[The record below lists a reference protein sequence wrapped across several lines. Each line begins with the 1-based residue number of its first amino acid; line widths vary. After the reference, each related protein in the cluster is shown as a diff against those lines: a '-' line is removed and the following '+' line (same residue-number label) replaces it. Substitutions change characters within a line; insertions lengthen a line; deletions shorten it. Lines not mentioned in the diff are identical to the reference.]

1 MDISTFYISS
11 FVHFGHGILSYYI
24 FGFLDDEEE
33 LPDKRTFAN
42 QHIQRITERISKDK
56 HGIFDKNDK
65 YLSWKTGIFNRN
77 ENKTK
82 NIEEKDV
89 GSGLF
94 ATLLTALAFEVFE
107 NSDLVINLFRKNSG
121 NDGR

>member
-1 MDISTFYISS
+1 M
-11 FVHFGHGILSYYI
+11 
-24 FGFLDDEEE
+24 DDEDE
-33 LPDKRTFAN
+33 LPYKRTFPN

-56 HGIFDKNDK
+56 QGVFNKNDK
-65 YLSWKTGIFNRN
+65 YLSWKTNIFNKN

-82 NIEEKDV
+82 NIEGKDV

-107 NSDLVINLFRKNSG
+107 NSDLVISLFRKNSG

>member
-1 MDISTFYISS
+1 MKKIIEIEQPDAVLPTL
-11 FVHFGHGILSYYI
+11 GGQTALNLSM
-24 FGFLDDEEE
+24 E
-33 LPDKRTFAN
+33 LENDN
-42 QHIQRITERISKDK
+42 V
-56 HGIFDKNDK
+56 FDKNDK
-65 YLSWKTGIFNRN
+65 YLSWKTDIFYRN

-82 NIEEKDV
+82 NIEGKDV

-121 NDGR
+121 NEGR

>member
-1 MDISTFYISS
+1 M
-11 FVHFGHGILSYYI
+11 
-24 FGFLDDEEE
+24 
-33 LPDKRTFAN
+33 LPDKTTFAN
-42 QHIQRITERISKDK
+42 RHIQRITERISKDK

-121 NDGR
+121 NDER